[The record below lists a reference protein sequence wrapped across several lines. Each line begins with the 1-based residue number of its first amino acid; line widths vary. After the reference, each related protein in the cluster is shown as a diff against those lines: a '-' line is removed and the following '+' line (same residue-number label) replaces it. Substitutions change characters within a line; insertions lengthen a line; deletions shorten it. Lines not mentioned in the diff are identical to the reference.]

1 MFLDKIHLALYLI
14 FVDSVLIIYCQLTT
28 HSSEMCLKKALT
40 IHRSLKA
47 KNCPLPYLEAKTD
60 RERCSVSC
68 NGSYTKK
75 EPDPHRDCVGFNI
88 KFKLEETLITYIKV
102 FPCEIPNCSLEV
114 VNFECTL
121 NRSHTEFTD
130 GEKRSCIDPG
140 SSAVIILCCLVG
152 GSLIGISAFV
162 LVKRLRTY
170 HRRLQPPPVF
180 YQPNYGD
187 SGDLQGDSTVT
198 IGSPLE
204 TEYAD
209 IEETIRMV
217 AKAIQVPS
225 YKEDSSSETRS
236 RENIYHHLSLTE
248 DSTKREN
255 SAILSNDCIPDNFA
269 DDVNLSNKG
278 SPSFKSVVI
287 CADSSSSKSNG
298 NSKVSPTGSVGSDK
312 YYALEK
318 EYVIFNSSN
327 GNK

>member
-14 FVDSVLIIYCQLTT
+14 FVNSVLVTYCQSTT
-28 HSSEMCLKKALT
+28 FSSEMCLKKALT

-47 KNCPLPYLEAKTD
+47 KNCPLRYLEAKTE
-60 RERCSVSC
+60 RERCSISC
-68 NGSYTKK
+68 NGTYTIK
-75 EPDPHRDCVGFNI
+75 EPDPHRKCVGFNI

-102 FPCEIPNCSLEV
+102 FPCEILNCSLEV
-114 VNFECTL
+114 VEFDCTF
-121 NRSHTEFTD
+121 NRSHTELTD

-140 SSAVIILCCLVG
+140 TSVVIILSCLVG
-152 GSLIGISAFV
+152 GSLIGISVFV

-170 HRRLQPPPVF
+170 KRKLQPPPVF

-187 SGDLQGDSTVT
+187 SGDLQGERTVT

-248 DSTKREN
+248 DSTKTEN

-269 DDVNLSNKG
+269 DDVILSNKG

-298 NSKVSPTGSVGSDK
+298 NSKVSPTGSLGSDK